1 MSDSRKGEVVFS
13 GQTDSTRSNQVVAS
27 YSDQFVV
34 IADYRKASN
43 KLGEAWNY
51 VPIEVL
57 ALAYRP
63 IMARIEKELGG
74 RCEVGYTVSALG
86 IATFQVRMAKA
97 KAGPVVTDNGGMI
110 IDWYYN
116 PGDLQTSYHFA
127 VKVLG
132 QAAGEELG

>member
-1 MSDSRKGEVVFS
+1 MSDSRKGEVVFL

-74 RCEVGYTVSALG
+74 RCEVGYTVSCIWNCYFSGADG
-86 IATFQVRMAKA
+86 KSKSRPC
-97 KAGPVVTDNGGMI
+97 G
-110 IDWYYN
+110 
-116 PGDLQTSYHFA
+116 HR
-127 VKVLG
+127 
-132 QAAGEELG
+132 

>member
-74 RCEVGYTVSALG
+74 RCEVGYTVSC
-86 IATFQVRMAKA
+86 IWNRCF
-97 KAGPVVTDNGGMI
+97 
-110 IDWYYN
+110 
-116 PGDLQTSYHFA
+116 
-127 VKVLG
+127 
-132 QAAGEELG
+132 

>member
-1 MSDSRKGEVVFS
+1 M
-13 GQTDSTRSNQVVAS
+13 VAS

-74 RCEVGYTVSALG
+74 RCEVGLDLPSLALG
-86 IATFQVRMAKA
+86 IAIFQVRMAKA

-110 IDWYYN
+110 IDWYYHLGN
-116 PGDLQTSYHFA
+116 LLISYYFP

>member
-1 MSDSRKGEVVFS
+1 MSDSRKGEVIFS

-63 IMARIEKELGG
+63 VMARIEKELGG
-74 RCEVGYTVSALG
+74 RCEVGYAVSCTWNRYFSGADG
-86 IATFQVRMAKA
+86 KSKSRPR
-97 KAGPVVTDNGGMI
+97 G
-110 IDWYYN
+110 
-116 PGDLQTSYHFA
+116 HR
-127 VKVLG
+127 
-132 QAAGEELG
+132 

>member
-13 GQTDSTRSNQVVAS
+13 GQTDSTRPNQVVAS

-43 KLGEAWNY
+43 KLGEGWSY

-63 IMARIEKELGG
+63 VMARIEKELGG
-74 RCEVGYTVSALG
+74 RCEVG
-86 IATFQVRMAKA
+86 
-97 KAGPVVTDNGGMI
+97 
-110 IDWYYN
+110 
-116 PGDLQTSYHFA
+116 
-127 VKVLG
+127 
-132 QAAGEELG
+132 

>member
-63 IMARIEKELGG
+63 VMARIEKELGG
-74 RCEVGYTVSALG
+74 RCEVGYTVSC
-86 IATFQVRMAKA
+86 IWNRYFQVRMAKA

-110 IDWYYN
+110 IDWYYH
-116 PGDLQTSYHFA
+116 PGNLQTSYYYSL
-127 VKVLG
+127 KVLG